1 MQDGMEDESIKI
13 KLNKIFVA
21 NKVHGE
27 VLDSKLILSHNV
39 KSSSS
44 METDN

>member
-1 MQDGMEDESIKI
+1 MQDGMKRESIKI
-13 KLNKIFVA
+13 RFNKILVA
-21 NKVHGE
+21 NQVHGE
-27 VLDSKLILSHNV
+27 VIDSKLSLSQNV

>member
-1 MQDGMEDESIKI
+1 MQDGTERESIKI
-13 KLNKIFVA
+13 KFNKILVA

-27 VLDSKLILSHNV
+27 VIDSKLILSQNV

-44 METDN
+44 IKTDN

>member
-1 MQDGMEDESIKI
+1 MQDGMERESIKI
-13 KLNKIFVA
+13 KFNKILVA

-27 VLDSKLILSHNV
+27 VIDSKLFLSQNV
-39 KSSSS
+39 KSNSS